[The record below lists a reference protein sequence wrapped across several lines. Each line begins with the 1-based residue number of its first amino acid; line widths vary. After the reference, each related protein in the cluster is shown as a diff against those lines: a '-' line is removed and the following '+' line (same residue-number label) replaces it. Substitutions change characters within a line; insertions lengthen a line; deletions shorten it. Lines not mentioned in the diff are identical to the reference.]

1 MSQVSGDKQG
11 ISADGH
17 CQGRFSSLGEAVIES
32 LPVGVVVFGSDLR
45 IIKANI
51 AAGKL
56 LGEGNFIDKLMVRHT
71 DQGVWGNWTDALKS
85 VISTGL
91 PGQFHAVRFR
101 NEGEERILHLTCT
114 RLPDV
119 GGGNSAG
126 ASLVMYDVTEKVR
139 GEQKLSEAQRLAA
152 VGKVAGKVAHELNNP
167 MDGIL
172 RYVSL
177 AMRMLE
183 GEGMEKPKEYLEQ
196 CRGGLMRMVRIIGE
210 LLEFS
215 RSTYTVS
222 EYASIGKIVDDA
234 VRAMEAKRESVEIE
248 VVGREPGAAGRFK
261 VGNLFQVFCN
271 LIKNAFD
278 AMAGAGKLTITIAR
292 TGDGLKVSFC
302 DTGPG
307 IEAGKQEVL
316 FEPFFTTKK
325 AGRGTGLGL
334 AICKDIID
342 KYGGTIMAENASDG
356 GAVFTVCLPVS
367 S

>member
-1 MSQVSGDKQG
+1 
-11 ISADGH
+11 
-17 CQGRFSSLGEAVIES
+17 
-32 LPVGVVVFGSDLR
+32 
-45 IIKANI
+45 
-51 AAGKL
+51 
-56 LGEGNFIDKLMVRHT
+56 
-71 DQGVWGNWTDALKS
+71 
-85 VISTGL
+85 
-91 PGQFHAVRFR
+91 
-101 NEGEERILHLTCT
+101 
-114 RLPDV
+114 
-119 GGGNSAG
+119 
-126 ASLVMYDVTEKVR
+126 
-139 GEQKLSEAQRLAA
+139 
-152 VGKVAGKVAHELNNP
+152 

-172 RYVSL
+172 RYVNL

-234 VRAMEAKRESVEIE
+234 VRAMEARRESVDIE
-248 VVGREPGAAGRFK
+248 VVGKQSGGGGRFK

-292 TGDGLKVSFC
+292 TGDGLQVSFC

-307 IEAGKQEVL
+307 IEAGKNEVL

-325 AGRGTGLGL
+325 EGRGTGLGL

-342 KYGGTIMAENASDG
+342 KYGGTIMAGNAPGG

-367 S
+367 SQA